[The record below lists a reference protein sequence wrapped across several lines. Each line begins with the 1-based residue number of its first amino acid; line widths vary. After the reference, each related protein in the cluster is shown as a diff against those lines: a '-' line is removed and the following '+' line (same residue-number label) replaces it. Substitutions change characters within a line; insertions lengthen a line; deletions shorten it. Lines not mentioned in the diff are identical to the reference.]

1 MVSTNLMPPFED
13 KTEGIFDFD
22 LDFLLKVPFNSFFF
36 FLLTPLPP
44 LESPEPYLSLYSK
57 AGLYLS
63 DMKIQMIVQ

>member
-36 FLLTPLPP
+36 FFTDPYTPT
-44 LESPEPYLSLYSK
+44 
-57 AGLYLS
+57 
-63 DMKIQMIVQ
+63 